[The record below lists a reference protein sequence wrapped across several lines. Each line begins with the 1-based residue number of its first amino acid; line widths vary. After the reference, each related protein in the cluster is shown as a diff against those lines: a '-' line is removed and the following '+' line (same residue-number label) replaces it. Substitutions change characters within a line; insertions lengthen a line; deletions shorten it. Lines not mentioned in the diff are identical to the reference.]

1 MSLRT
6 ANNLEVLIHCYVSP
20 VIHPRF
26 DAPAVQ
32 DALREL
38 QQNDLIYRRGTGPS
52 NIFGTTKK
60 GGFLL
65 DYLLSVPFPIEHTE
79 FVIPEKQVL

>member
-1 MSLRT
+1 MLRT

-20 VIHPRF
+20 AIHPRF

-32 DALREL
+32 EALREL
-38 QQNDLIYRRGTGPS
+38 EHNGLIYSRGTGPS

-60 GGFLL
+60 GGFML
-65 DYLLSVPFPIEHTE
+65 DYLLSVPFPVEHTT
-79 FVIPEKQVL
+79 FVIPETQVK